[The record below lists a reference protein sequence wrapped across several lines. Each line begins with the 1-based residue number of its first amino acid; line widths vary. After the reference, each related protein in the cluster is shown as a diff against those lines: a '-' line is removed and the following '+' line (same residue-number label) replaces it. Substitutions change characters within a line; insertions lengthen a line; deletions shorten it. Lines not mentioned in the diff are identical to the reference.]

1 MISTSLLY
9 LDGEYTAESPIMDA
23 LKWDTLFTK
32 DTVVGPKIFPF
43 IVPIHF
49 CSPKEDKLLAK
60 DNMTSPKCPLFR
72 DSTVYSCNIYTVDI
86 CTRVLHTL

>member
-1 MISTSLLY
+1 MGHSLY
-9 LDGEYTAESPIMDA
+9 
-23 LKWDTLFTK
+23 K

-49 CSPKEDKLLAK
+49 CSPKEDKLLTK
-60 DNMTSPKCPLFR
+60 DNMTAPKCPLFR

-86 CTRVLHTL
+86 CTRVLRTLVFAVFICLAPWLLGNIFNF